1 MTAPRVD
8 FRFGVYMNARDLS
21 PWVRDGGV
29 SVEVSPDEVDTVAT
43 VDFVGWSAVEDGAVW
58 DVFGSYS
65 PTDTPRAEPLISNGV
80 VPPEQTQ
87 RVELRSAS
95 APVFRV
101 VIHSRAWEVQRRRP
115 HRTIVLAP
123 ATGAAAAASAKTAL
137 AAYDGPVGSVS
148 HWLGVR
154 TMREAV
160 QRLARAAGINADV
173 RLPDYPLAPYVVG
186 PDKTYWQAIAD
197 LVNPFRPQVTF
208 DESTSTLQ
216 ITDPSGPLMGA
227 ASPLN
232 LPLAMLGSGSIKPS
246 LRRRPARV
254 LVVVPR
260 WG

>member
-8 FRFGVYMNARDLS
+8 FRFAVYMNARDLS

-29 SVEVSPDEVDTVAT
+29 SVEVSADAVDTVAT
-43 VDFVGWSAVEDGAVW
+43 VDFVGWSAIEDGAAW

-65 PTDTPRAEPLISNGV
+65 PTGTPRAEPLISNGV
-80 VPPEQTQ
+80 VPPDQTQ

-101 VIHSRAWEVQRRRP
+101 VIHSHAWVVQRRRP

-123 ATGAAAAASAKTAL
+123 ATGPAAIASARTAL
-137 AAYDGPVGSVS
+137 ANYDGPVGAVS
-148 HWLGVR
+148 HWFGVR
-154 TMREAV
+154 TMCEAV
-160 QRLARAAGINADV
+160 DQLAKAAGVNSDV

-186 PDKTYWQAIAD
+186 PDKTYWEAISD
-197 LVNPFRPQVTF
+197 LVNPFRPLVAF
-208 DESTSTLQ
+208 DESSNTLQ

-232 LPLAMLGSGSIKPS
+232 LPSSMLGNMSLRPS
-246 LRRRPARV
+246 TRRRRPRV
-254 LVVVPR
+254 IVVVPP